1 MGRTQKRRVADL
13 SKALLQGTA
22 SLRDSLWLLNEAAAA
37 EVVKEDWGEVK
48 KVADKVAKEATTIGM
63 LWTQG
68 LKNEDANQ
76 ALKTYFEGLQALLLL
91 CHACTVGAGPT
102 LLVTIRNAAQ
112 QVVNASLTLLTRAV
126 SFSIKGAEKQ
136 EREAILPAHVGSVW
150 EACNTLKRTPYTN
163 RAAVGRSIA
172 QVATSVKNVL
182 QKIRQ
187 IKEGQGSQCNACDCG
202 HADDE
207 GRRRNEAYSHHTA
220 HSHSH
225 ADSGHDLRSDDD
237 SGHLYS
243 PDDSGHGHC
252 ELGHSHS
259 GHKHCHHH
267 LPHSLHN
274 HSGHPHS
281 EHENGRNNGDSHE
294 LSHSHDHCGHVCCG
308 HGDEETSNGDGNACV
323 ESLDSDEELSEEEMA
338 VVEAA
343 RHVVECSLDFIKQL
357 LYVAGEVPVPQGTEE
372 LSTGFLENVLK
383 HCKALGVEVDKFGA
397 YLYPP
402 QQTDLLRGR
411 IMKMETLVNLI
422 STQVRETRG
431 SVPEG
436 LDLAFKSLQN
446 AKTELFMLSSFELQE
461 ALKLTSLSPP

>member
-1 MGRTQKRRVADL
+1 MGRTQKGRVADL
-13 SKALLQGTA
+13 SKALLRGTA
-22 SLRDSLWLLNEAAAA
+22 SLRDSLWLLNEAAPA

-48 KVADKVAKEATTIGM
+48 RVADKVAKEATTIGI

-68 LKNEDANQ
+68 LKDEDANQ

-102 LLVTIRNAAQ
+102 LLVTIRDAAQ

-126 SFSIKGAEKQ
+126 SFSIKGTEKQ

-172 QVATSVKNVL
+172 QVATSVKNIL
-182 QKIRQ
+182 QKVKQ
-187 IKEGQGSQCNACDCG
+187 IKEGQSSQCNACDCC

-225 ADSGHDLRSDDD
+225 GDSGHDRCSDDD
-237 SGHLYS
+237 SGHLHS
-243 PDDSGHGHC
+243 PGDSGHGHC

-259 GHKHCHHH
+259 GHKHCRHH
-267 LPHSLHN
+267 LPHLLHN

-294 LSHSHDHCGHVCCG
+294 LSHSHDHCGDVCCG
-308 HGDEETSNGDGNACV
+308 HGDEETSHGDGNACV
-323 ESLDSDEELSEEEMA
+323 ESLDSNEELSEEEMA

-357 LYVAGEVPVPQGTEE
+357 LYVAAEVLVPQGTKES
-372 LSTGFLENVLK
+372 STGFLENVLK
-383 HCKALGVEVDKFGA
+383 HCKGLGVEVDKLGA
-397 YLYPP
+397 YLHPP
-402 QQTDLLRGR
+402 QQTDPLHGR
-411 IMKMETLVNLI
+411 IMKMETLLNLI

-431 SVPEG
+431 SIPEG
-436 LDLAFKSLQN
+436 LDLALKSLQN
-446 AKTELFMLSSFELQE
+446 AKTELFMLSSLELQE

>member
-1 MGRTQKRRVADL
+1 MGRTQKGRVADL
-13 SKALLQGTA
+13 SKALLRGTA
-22 SLRDSLWLLNEAAAA
+22 SLRNSLWLLNEAAAA

-68 LKNEDANQ
+68 LKDEDANQ
-76 ALKTYFEGLQALLLL
+76 A
-91 CHACTVGAGPT
+91 
-102 LLVTIRNAAQ
+102 
-112 QVVNASLTLLTRAV
+112 
-126 SFSIKGAEKQ
+126 
-136 EREAILPAHVGSVW
+136 
-150 EACNTLKRTPYTN
+150 LKRTPYTN

-187 IKEGQGSQCNACDCG
+187 IKEGQSSQCNAYDCG

-207 GRRRNEAYSHHTA
+207 GRRRNEAYSRHAA

-225 ADSGHDLRSDDD
+225 DDSGHDLCSDDD
-237 SGHLYS
+237 SGHLHS

-252 ELGHSHS
+252 EL

-281 EHENGRNNGDSHE
+281 EHKNGRNNG
-294 LSHSHDHCGHVCCG
+294 HSHDHCGHVCCG

-323 ESLDSDEELSEEEMA
+323 ESLDSNEELSEEEMA

-357 LYVAGEVPVPQGTEE
+357 LYVAAEVPVPQGTEE

-383 HCKALGVEVDKFGA
+383 HCKGLGVEVDKFGA
-397 YLYPP
+397 YLHPP
-402 QQTDLLRGR
+402 QQTDPLRGR

>member
-1 MGRTQKRRVADL
+1 
-13 SKALLQGTA
+13 
-22 SLRDSLWLLNEAAAA
+22 
-37 EVVKEDWGEVK
+37 VKEDWGEVK

-68 LKNEDANQ
+68 LKDEEANQ
-76 ALKTYFEGLQALLLL
+76 ALKTYFEGLQTLLLL

-102 LLVTIRNAAQ
+102 LIVTIRNAAH

-126 SFSIKGAEKQ
+126 SFSIQGAEKQ

-150 EACNTLKRTPYTN
+150 EACNMLKMTPYTN
-163 RAAVGRSIA
+163 RTAVGRSTA

-187 IKEGQGSQCNACDCG
+187 IKEGQSSQRNACDCG

-207 GRRRNEAYSHHTA
+207 GRRRNEAYSHHAA
-220 HSHSH
+220 HSHGH
-225 ADSGHDLRSDDD
+225 GDSGHDHCSDDD
-237 SGHLYS
+237 SGHLHS

-259 GHKHCHHH
+259 GHKHCHHP

-281 EHENGRNNGDSHE
+281 EHDNDRNNGDSHE

-308 HGDEETSNGDGNACV
+308 HGADETSSGDGNACV
-323 ESLDSDEELSEEEMA
+323 ESLDCNEELSEEEMA

-357 LYVAGEVPVPQGTEE
+357 LYVAAEVPAPQGTEE
-372 LSTGFLENVLK
+372 
-383 HCKALGVEVDKFGA
+383 
-397 YLYPP
+397 
-402 QQTDLLRGR
+402 
-411 IMKMETLVNLI
+411 
-422 STQVRETRG
+422 
-431 SVPEG
+431 
-436 LDLAFKSLQN
+436 
-446 AKTELFMLSSFELQE
+446 
-461 ALKLTSLSPP
+461 

>member
-1 MGRTQKRRVADL
+1 MGRTQKGRVADL
-13 SKALLQGTA
+13 SKALLRGTA

-68 LKNEDANQ
+68 LKDEDANQ
-76 ALKTYFEGLQALLLL
+76 ALKMYFEGLQALLLL

-112 QVVNASLTLLTRAV
+112 QVVNSSLTLLTRAV

-187 IKEGQGSQCNACDCG
+187 IKEGQSSQCNACD
-202 HADDE
+202 
-207 GRRRNEAYSHHTA
+207 Y
-220 HSHSH
+220 
-225 ADSGHDLRSDDD
+225 
-237 SGHLYS
+237 
-243 PDDSGHGHC
+243 
-252 ELGHSHS
+252 
-259 GHKHCHHH
+259 
-267 LPHSLHN
+267 
-274 HSGHPHS
+274 
-281 EHENGRNNGDSHE
+281 
-294 LSHSHDHCGHVCCG
+294 
-308 HGDEETSNGDGNACV
+308 EETSNGDGNACV
-323 ESLDSDEELSEEEMA
+323 ESLDSNEELSEEEMA

-357 LYVAGEVPVPQGTEE
+357 LYVAAEVPVPQGTEE
-372 LSTGFLENVLK
+372 SSTGFLENVLK
-383 HCKALGVEVDKFGA
+383 HCKGLGVEVDKFGA
-397 YLYPP
+397 YLHPP
-402 QQTDLLRGR
+402 QQTDPLRGR

-431 SVPEG
+431 SVPEA